1 MIATEAATGNEVV
14 LHDGDVVNA
23 VLASSAIPG
32 IFPSVIIDGRELVD
46 GGVSSNTPIGAALR
60 LGAKRLIV
68 FPTGFSCALRRI
80 PRDPLGRTMHALS
93 LVIARQL
100 VADLERWIDDV
111 PIHLVPPLCP
121 VDLSP
126 YDYSNA
132 GALIERS
139 AESTR
144 GWIVGGGLGRRDI
157 AASLREH
164 TH

>member
-1 MIATEAATGNEVV
+1 
-14 LHDGDVVNA
+14 
-23 VLASSAIPG
+23 
-32 IFPSVIIDGRELVD
+32 
-46 GGVSSNTPIGAALR
+46 
-60 LGAKRLIV
+60 
-68 FPTGFSCALRRI
+68 
-80 PRDPLGRTMHALS
+80 MHALS
-93 LVIARQL
+93 LIVARQL

-121 VDLSP
+121 VDLAP

-132 GALIERS
+132 GVLIERS

-144 GWIVGGGLGRRDI
+144 GWIADGGLSRRDI